1 MGARVADHEERLT
14 APDAPNA
21 SEERKR
27 PNQSDCQERC
37 QERNCGRR
45 HAREIV
51 AMSLRFLGDV
61 VDRPNRKC
69 EADGHRTDSQTD
81 EQAFSPAQRAHVQTT
96 SHISLRNGP
105 STTVRCAGVCQ
116 HSVVVSG
123 MAFAA
128 ELQPPV
134 IADLFGLIVQPT
146 QRWTSHSQP
155 DWTAYLEASSVDCRR
170 PQRGIAQVRNT
181 YLLPVR
187 GLEAA

>member
-1 MGARVADHEERLT
+1 VADDDERLA

-21 SEERKR
+21 SEKRER
-27 PNQSDCQERC
+27 PYQSDCQERC

-69 EADGHRTDSQTD
+69 EADGHRSDSQTD
-81 EQAFSPAQRAHVQTT
+81 EQAFSPAQRAHVQIT

-105 STTVRCAGVCQ
+105 TTTVRCAGACH
-116 HSVVVSG
+116 HSVVVNG
-123 MAFAA
+123 IAFAA

-155 DWTAYLEASSVDCRR
+155 DWTAYLEARCVDVAAGRE
-170 PQRGIAQVRNT
+170 GIAHVTNI
-181 YLLPVR
+181 YVPPVNQADQR
-187 GLEAA
+187 I